1 MSSLE
6 GEASLKAFQLF
17 FKKSSFSSEVFK
29 NKRDDNR
36 PM

>member
-6 GEASLKAFQLF
+6 GEASLKAFQF
-17 FKKSSFSSEVFK
+17 FLRKLSFSSKVFK
-29 NKRDDNR
+29 NKIDANR

>member
-17 FKKSSFSSEVFK
+17 LKKLSFSSEVFK
-29 NKRDDNR
+29 NKTDDNR

>member
-6 GEASLKAFQLF
+6 EEASLKAFQLF
-17 FKKSSFSSEVFK
+17 LKKLSFSSKFVK
-29 NKRDDNR
+29 NKIDDNR